1 MKKLVLCLT
10 LGFLAGLNSC
20 GDKDSGAP
28 GGLREAKGGKTY
40 GGTFLMNETGDMRS
54 LDPPQIND
62 ATSHHIAEN
71 IFDQLLGFDK
81 DLNIVPSLG
90 SLPLVSEDGLTYTFR
105 IRNDVYFHD
114 NPCFPNGKGR
124 KMTAKD
130 VVYSWTRACDPSTNT
145 LALPYFRVIKGAQ
158 AYFDSKAS
166 LPGGIE
172 GLQAPDDTT
181 FIVTLE
187 KPFSPFINYALVGNA
202 FIYPK
207 EAVDKYGKD
216 FGRNPV
222 GTGPF
227 KFAEYKEALHC
238 LLVRNPNYWGR
249 DEAGNQLPYMDSVK
263 FTFLKENKQEL
274 LSFQQN
280 KLHHVYRLPSEF
292 FPDMVD
298 DNKNLKGDWKQY
310 KLDRMPAMGTQ
321 FYGMNIQLPNA
332 KNRHLRRAIAQAI
345 DRRKI
350 IKYVLKGQA
359 AEPGEHGIVPPSMPG
374 YNWASV
380 PGFKF
385 NPDSARIELELAKKE
400 MGGTIPTLTLQLN
413 SGGGRNQ
420 DVAQAIQAQLKEN
433 LGLTVELQLVEWAQ
447 HTARIDEGK
456 AEFFR
461 LGWIADY
468 PDPQNFMNLL
478 YGKNIP
484 PSGPSSINQT
494 RYRNDEFD
502 RLYEQ
507 AIAAPDRATAMQLW
521 AQADAIQVQ
530 DASVIV
536 LFHDED
542 YHLIQPYVNDFPS
555 NAMDRR
561 PLERVWFSK

>member
-1 MKKLVLCLT
+1 MKKLVLCLA
-10 LGFLAGLNSC
+10 LIALASLNSC
-20 GDKDSGAP
+20 GDKGKDSPA
-28 GGLREAKGGKTY
+28 GLRDAQGGKSY
-40 GGTFLMNETGDMRS
+40 GGTFLMNETGDLRS

-71 IFDQLLGFDK
+71 IYDQLLSFDK
-81 DLNIVPSLG
+81 DLNIIPSL
-90 SLPLVSEDGLTYTFR
+90 SQLPVISPDGLTYTFKL
-105 IRNDVYFHD
+105 RNDVYFQD
-114 NPCFPNGKGR
+114 DPCFPNGKGR

-130 VVYSWTRACDPSTNT
+130 VVYSWTRALDPTTNT
-145 LALPYFRVIKGAQ
+145 LAFPYFRVIKGAE
-158 AYFDSKAS
+158 AYFNSKAK
-166 LPGGIE
+166 LAGGVS

-202 FIYPK
+202 FIYAK

-216 FGRNPV
+216 FGRHGV

-227 KFAEYKEALHC
+227 KFAEYREALHC
-238 LLVRNPNYWGR
+238 ILVRNPNYWGK
-249 DEAGNQLPYMDSVK
+249 DEAGNRLPYLDTIR
-263 FTFLKENKQEL
+263 FTFLKETKQEL
-274 LSFQQN
+274 LNFQQN

-292 FPDMVD
+292 YQDMVD
-298 DNKNLKGDWKQY
+298 DNKKLKGQY
-310 KLDRMPAMGTQ
+310 AKYQLDRMPAMGTQ
-321 FYGMNIQLPNA
+321 FYGMNVELPNV

-385 NPDSARIELELAKKE
+385 NPDSARAELEIAKKE
-400 MGGTIPTLTLQLN
+400 MGGSIPPLTLQLN

-420 DVAQAIQAQLKEN
+420 DVAQAIQAQLTEN
-433 LGLTVELQLVEWAQ
+433 LGLNVQLQLVEWAQ

-484 PSGPSSINQT
+484 ASGPSSINQT
-494 RYRNDEFD
+494 RYRNPEFD
-502 RLYEQ
+502 RLYEM
-507 AIAAPDRATAMQLW
+507 AVNAPDRATAMQYW
-521 AQADAIQVQ
+521 AQADAVQVQ
-530 DASVIV
+530 DASIIV

-542 YHLIQPYVNDFPS
+542 YHLLQPYVNGFPS

-561 PLERVWFSK
+561 PMKYVWFSK

>member
-1 MKKLVLCLT
+1 MKKLVLCLAVAA
-10 LGFLAGLNSC
+10 LASLNSC
-20 GDKDSGAP
+20 GDKGKDSP
-28 GGLREAKGGKTY
+28 SGLREAKGGKNY

-71 IFDQLLGFDK
+71 IYDQLLSFDK
-81 DLNIVPSLG
+81 DLNIVPNLSQ
-90 SLPLVSEDGLTYTFR
+90 LPVVSPDGLTYTFHL
-105 IRNDVYFHD
+105 RNDVYFQD
-114 NPCFPNGKGR
+114 DPCFPGGKGR

-130 VVYSWTRACDPSTNT
+130 VVYSWTRALDPSTNT
-145 LALPYFRVIKGAQ
+145 LAFAYFRVIKGAE
-158 AYFDSKAS
+158 AYFNSKAK
-166 LPGGIE
+166 LAEGVT

-181 FIVTLE
+181 FVVTLE
-187 KPFSPFINYALVGNA
+187 KPFSPFLNYVLVGNA
-202 FIYPK
+202 FIYAK
-207 EAVDKYGKD
+207 EAVEKYGKD
-216 FGRNPV
+216 FGRHGV

-227 KFAEYKEALHC
+227 KFAEYKEAIHC

-249 DEAGNQLPYMDSVK
+249 DEAGNQLPYLDSIK

-274 LSFQQN
+274 LNFQQG

-292 FPDMVD
+292 FQDMVD
-298 DNKNLKGDWKQY
+298 ENKNLKGDY
-310 KLDRMPAMGTQ
+310 KKYELQRLPAMGTQ
-321 FYGMNIQLPNA
+321 FYGFNVTLPNVQ
-332 KNRHLRRAIAQAI
+332 NRHLRRAIAQAI

-374 YNWASV
+374 YDWAGV

-385 NPDSARIELELAKKE
+385 NPDSARAELELAKKE
-400 MGGTIPTLTLQLN
+400 MGGKLPALTLQLN

-420 DVAQAIQAQLKEN
+420 DVAQAIQAQLTEN
-433 LGLTVELQLVEWAQ
+433 LGITVQLQLVEWAQ

-484 PSGPSSINQT
+484 ASGPSSINQT
-494 RYRNDEFD
+494 RYRNAEFD
-502 RLYEQ
+502 KLYEQ
-507 AIAAPDRATAMQLW
+507 AIAAPDHATAMSLW
-521 AQADAIQVQ
+521 AKADAVQVQ
-530 DASVIV
+530 DASIIVI
-536 LFHDED
+536 FHDED
-542 YHLIQPYVNDFPS
+542 YHLLQPFVKDFHA

-561 PLERVWFSK
+561 PMERVWFSK